1 MLLIHFFTGEKVLP
15 PYLFSTI
22 LYSSSSKALLNCCPR
37 MASSN
42 FYFPVSAL
50 ILYLPIASLFSP
62 APHPRNFP
70 FRQSQHFPVFLSLE
84 PAPHLCLTNDLYNLF
99 FFFNSF
105 PFYFIIHWWCHA
117 FQLCPKF
124 RDHKDTGRSLDVWVT
139 MMCYSSSFIPSLQWE
154 SDRNRRK
161 SKFLSYDPKWIGPL
175 HFLMIFLNEFTCTS
189 LCFGFCWF

>member
-84 PAPHLCLTNDLYNLF
+84 PAPHLCLTNDLYHLF
-99 FFFNSF
+99 FFLTLF
-105 PFYFIIHWWCHA
+105 PFI
-117 FQLCPKF
+117 LLST
-124 RDHKDTGRSLDVWVT
+124 DDVMHSNCVQNSGTIKTQEEVW
-139 MMCYSSSFIPSLQWE
+139 MSE
-154 SDRNRRK
+154 S
-161 SKFLSYDPKWIGPL
+161 P
-175 HFLMIFLNEFTCTS
+175 
-189 LCFGFCWF
+189 